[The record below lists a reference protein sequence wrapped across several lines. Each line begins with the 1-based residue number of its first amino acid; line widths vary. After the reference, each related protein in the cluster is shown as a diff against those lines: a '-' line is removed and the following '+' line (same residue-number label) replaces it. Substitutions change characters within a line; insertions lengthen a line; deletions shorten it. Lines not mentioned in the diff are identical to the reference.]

1 MNPNQEFVT
10 VEAVG
15 QAIGEVLGAFVTVI
29 NAMRRQPG
37 FNDQQFTAELQDV
50 MLNPNLTTLQS
61 HTFSLLL
68 KGASAATGESDS
80 VQQN

>member
-1 MNPNQEFVT
+1 MKPEQEYAT

-15 QAIGEVLGAFVTVI
+15 QALGELLGAFVTAM

-37 FNDQQFTAELQDV
+37 FDNALFTAEMREILK
-50 MLNPNLTTLQS
+50 NPDLTTLQS

-68 KGASAATGESDS
+68 KADMTPPPQD
-80 VQQN
+80 

>member
-1 MNPNQEFVT
+1 MNPEQEPVT

-15 QAIGEVLGAFVTVI
+15 QALGELLGAFVTVI

-37 FNDQQFTAELQDV
+37 FDDQQFTGELQTI
-50 MLNPNLTTLQS
+50 LSNPDLTTLQS

-68 KGASAATGESDS
+68 QGTGLDPDTLEAP
-80 VQQN
+80 QQN